1 MFFFFFSTSRPF
13 NDLVPLLP
21 KSGPFVACF
30 LLRWLA
36 KAHFRA
42 AAEVKSLA
50 NGSLSGEY
58 EGEEISTKDYGSGS
72 WEDGEKEKK
81 KVGRGHCPP
90 AYVGGTWVTA
100 GGYVWKGM

>member
-1 MFFFFFSTSRPF
+1 MAECQGNQSCLAGEDLLVLFFFFSTSRPF
-13 NDLVPLLP
+13 NDLVSLLP
-21 KSGPFVACF
+21 KSGPFVAYF

-58 EGEEISTKDYGSGS
+58 EGEEIGTKD
-72 WEDGEKEKK
+72 
-81 KVGRGHCPP
+81 
-90 AYVGGTWVTA
+90 
-100 GGYVWKGM
+100 